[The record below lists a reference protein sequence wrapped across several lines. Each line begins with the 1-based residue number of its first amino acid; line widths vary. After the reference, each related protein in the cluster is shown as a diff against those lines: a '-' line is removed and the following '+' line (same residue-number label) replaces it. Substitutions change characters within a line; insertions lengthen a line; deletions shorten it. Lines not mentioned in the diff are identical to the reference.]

1 MRLFQLRRMLPT
13 TQSHLQHTLEGIQCR
28 DQERDTLCSGETGR
42 TGPQLVRHF
51 QEKIYEPGFLR
62 LLILREAL
70 ELLTQIPVPHDL
82 QQHSTKTGA
91 WLQGPLDKITA
102 ILIANPQHLGPA
114 PQSCREAAAQAVCA
128 RCVYTR
134 TTVHAQLCPTLKPW
148 TVAHK
153 APPPLGFPRQE
164 YWRGVAISYSR
175 GSSRPRDPTHVSCIL
190 GLILYH

>member
-70 ELLTQIPVPHDL
+70 ELVTQIPVPHDL

-134 TTVHAQLCPTLKPW
+134 TTVHAQLCPTQTMDCSPQGSSTPGISQARIL
-148 TVAHK
+148 
-153 APPPLGFPRQE
+153 E
-164 YWRGVAISYSR
+164 GVAISYSR
-175 GSSRPRDPTHVSCIL
+175 GSSRPRDPTHVSYML

>member
-42 TGPQLVRHF
+42 TGPQLLRHF
-51 QEKIYEPGFLR
+51 QEKIYEPGFLC

-70 ELLTQIPVPHDL
+70 KSLTQIPVPHDL

-102 ILIANPQHLGPA
+102 LLTASLQLSGPA
-114 PQSCREAAAQAVCA
+114 PQSRREAASQAVGA
-128 RCVYTR
+128 RRVYTH

-164 YWRGVAISYSR
+164 YWRGLPFPTP
-175 GSSRPRDPTHVSCIL
+175 GDLPDPGIQPTSPAMS
-190 GLILYH
+190 G